1 MKKNVEEGKLGDEQ
15 YRLVAFAIFCL
26 VLFPSKIRVTSL
38 EAANA
43 FIEYEH
49 DRINPS
55 FAILVETML
64 SLNHC
69 KMHGKRA
76 MRCCILML
84 YL

>member
-1 MKKNVEEGKLGDEQ
+1 MKKNIEEGKLGDEQ
-15 YRLVAFAIFCL
+15 YRLVAFAIFGL
-26 VLFPSKIRVTSL
+26 VLLLSKIRVISL

-43 FIEYEH
+43 FIEYKH

-55 FAILVETML
+55 FAILAETVL

-69 KMHGKRA
+69 KIHGKGA